1 MTIRDPYHPVTCRC
15 GTHFCKTCIEPIY
28 KKKGPCPMCKE
39 HFESIAANL
48 QMKCTIE
55 NKKVYCTYK
64 QGGCTWEGEL
74 RNLDSHLMD
83 DSTAAAENCQFYPE
97 PCKYCKAEI
106 PRRLMF
112 DHQSSKCLQRPHQ
125 CKFCNNYSSSYT
137 DVTKN
142 HILKC
147 DFAPVRCPNAGCTA
161 PSMLRKDLKQ
171 HLSKCP
177 ETIITC
183 EFESIGCKY
192 SGPRKDLS
200 RHYQISMPYHMSLIA
215 KHDSME
221 RKALKT
227 KMESEL
233 SKLNEELKRA
243 MNAVGIF
250 NQKNAEILQE
260 NARLNTEV
268 ETLKMELH
276 TQNSIW
282 EKRLLKEGSSL
293 KDESLKNIQE
303 RKEETLDEC
312 SKKITEQVRRQV
324 SHQMASIKR
333 EVKQENAS
341 FVTDLNKETDRKLQE
356 SFGLVYQDI
365 QTLKDKADVS
375 TRKHSALIKDVEGLT
390 ARTSLDGHSQIE
402 YLTKRIEELEDF
414 ANITLSSQLGK
425 QPVQVYL
432 REFYKWK
439 VGNGEWISPPFYLD
453 SYKLCLTA
461 FVNGDPQQSA
471 GGHFSLYAHLMRGE
485 NDSEL
490 PFPFQRTLTLELVH
504 KYNKANNKK
513 QLLPY
518 TRDMMKKYNGRVAG
532 PEDKAKGWG
541 FARFIS
547 HAELNSFFH
556 GDPERLIIKVSLS

>member
-1 MTIRDPYHPVTCRC
+1 MENQRPVLIGGYDAEFVDKLSSDIEAKCPICLSVLRDPYHPVTCKC

-39 HFESIAANL
+39 RFESIAANL

-55 NKKVYCTYK
+55 NKKIYCTYK
-64 QGGCTWEGEL
+64 QDGCTWEGEL

-97 PCKYCKAEI
+97 NCQFYPEPCKYCKAEI

-112 DHQSSKCLQRPHQ
+112 DHQGSKCLRRPHQ

-147 DFAPVRCPNAGCTA
+147 DFAPVRCPNAGCTTA

-183 EFESIGCKY
+183 EFESISCKY

-233 SKLNEELKRA
+233 SKLNEELKGA

-250 NQKNAEILQE
+250 NQKNAELLQE

-268 ETLKMELH
+268 ETLKRELH

-282 EKRLLKEGSSL
+282 EKRLLKEVSSL

-303 RKEETLDEC
+303 RKEETLNEC
-312 SKKITEQVRRQV
+312 SKRITEQVRRQV

-333 EVKQENAS
+333 EVKHENTS

-356 SFGLVYQDI
+356 SFGMVYQDI
-365 QTLKDKADVS
+365 QTLKDRADMS
-375 TRKHSALIKDVEGLT
+375 TRKHSALIKDVEGLHVT
-390 ARTSLDGHSQIE
+390 AKTSFGGHSQIE
-402 YLTKRIEELEDF
+402 TKRIEELEDF
-414 ANITLSSQLGK
+414 TKFTLSSQLGNQK
-425 QPVQVYL
+425 SASPGVSEGVLQV
-432 REFYKWK
+432 ES
-439 VGNGEWISPPFYLD
+439 G
-453 SYKLCLTA
+453 
-461 FVNGDPQQSA
+461 Q
-471 GGHFSLYAHLMRGE
+471 
-485 NDSEL
+485 
-490 PFPFQRTLTLELVH
+490 
-504 KYNKANNKK
+504 
-513 QLLPY
+513 
-518 TRDMMKKYNGRVAG
+518 
-532 PEDKAKGWG
+532 
-541 FARFIS
+541 
-547 HAELNSFFH
+547 
-556 GDPERLIIKVSLS
+556 